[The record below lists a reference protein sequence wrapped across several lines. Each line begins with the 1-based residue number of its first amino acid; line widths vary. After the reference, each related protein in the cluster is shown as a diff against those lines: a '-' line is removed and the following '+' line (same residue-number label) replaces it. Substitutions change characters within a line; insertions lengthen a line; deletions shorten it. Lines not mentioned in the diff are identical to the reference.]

1 MWSDIDARLSEI
13 FSTSIDLLLVGL
25 SAVESSNYLQLLPL
39 KGKFSQRKLDQLL
52 SPTLWHLF
60 KYAELTEMVKQS
72 DHTFAN
78 ALNYICVSIVD
89 GNTDELLKVKFIDQ
103 PEENY
108 LDTLHM
114 HAKNVPT
121 VLINQSLCENCS
133 YSELYWSAF
142 SRFWTEYEEVW
153 SISPYLVRM
162 QENVDQNNSQY

>member
-1 MWSDIDARLSEI
+1 
-13 FSTSIDLLLVGL
+13 
-25 SAVESSNYLQLLPL
+25 
-39 KGKFSQRKLDQLL
+39 
-52 SPTLWHLF
+52 
-60 KYAELTEMVKQS
+60 MVKQS

-121 VLINQSLCENCS
+121 VLINQSLCENCP

-162 QENVDQNNSQY
+162 QENVDQNNSQYWHFSRSETVLNNFSGEVYSTEPNDKIPGDCKYSFSVIQAAQNQEQTNTGGLAKLF